1 MLGAAM
7 GRWSLTQ
14 SQPKP
19 RRLLSRTEGS
29 AKLSEICCVAGNAFP
44 MNSTKLVSLMAAAV
58 GASIALAP
66 SDAKAVVINFN
77 IQGSPVGNNSINNPT
92 NTILNVGA
100 GTTITSSN
108 PPEYLALLQAGMAG
122 FAGTFTT
129 GGDIFGS
136 APTSISFAPDPY
148 TTPGGASIDFGP
160 ATTTGYNSLFQATGV
175 VGWAFT
181 VSGGSVPAGTTGSWD
196 LSFLNQGA
204 GAFSWTGTGTL
215 NVPDTNVPGPL
226 PLLGAGAAFGWTRR
240 LRKRLATGSRQ
251 G

>member
-1 MLGAAM
+1 M

-14 SQPKP
+14 SQPKH
-19 RRLLSRTEGS
+19 RLLLSRAEVS
-29 AKLSEICCVAGNAFP
+29 ANLSVNFCVAGNAFP
-44 MNSTKLVSLMAAAV
+44 MKSTKLVPLMAAAV

-92 NTILNVGA
+92 NTILTVGA
-100 GTTITSSN
+100 GTTITSAT
-108 PPEYLALLQAGMAG
+108 PPEYLAPLQAAIAG
-122 FAGTFTT
+122 FTGTFTT
-129 GGDIFGS
+129 GADIFAT

-148 TTPGGASIDFGP
+148 TTPSGETINFDDS
-160 ATTTGYNSLFQATGV
+160 ATTTGYNSAFQATGV
-175 VGWAFT
+175 VNWGFT
-181 VSGGSVPAGTTGSWD
+181 LSGGSVLPAGTTGSLD
-196 LSFLNQGA
+196 LSFLDQGA
-204 GAFSWTGTGTL
+204 GTFSWTGFGTL
-215 NVPDTNVPGPL
+215 NAPDPDPVPGPL

>member
-1 MLGAAM
+1 M
-7 GRWSLTQ
+7 
-14 SQPKP
+14 K
-19 RRLLSRTEGS
+19 
-29 AKLSEICCVAGNAFP
+29 
-44 MNSTKLVSLMAAAV
+44 STKLVSLMAAAV

-92 NTILNVGA
+92 NTILTVGA

-108 PPEYLALLQAGMAG
+108 PPEYLAVLQAGMAG

-148 TTPGGASIDFGP
+148 TTSGGASIDF
-160 ATTTGYNSLFQATGV
+160 ADSVMTTGYNSLFQSTGV

>member
-1 MLGAAM
+1 MF
-7 GRWSLTQ
+7 
-14 SQPKP
+14 
-19 RRLLSRTEGS
+19 LL
-29 AKLSEICCVAGNAFP
+29 KCCVAGNAFP
-44 MNSTKLVSLMAAAV
+44 MKSTKLVSLMAAAV
-58 GASIALAP
+58 GASIVLSP
-66 SDAKAVVINFN
+66 SDAKAVAISFN
-77 IQGSPVGNNSINNPT
+77 LQGSPVENNSINNPT

-100 GTTITSSN
+100 GTTITAAT
-108 PPEYLALLQAGMAG
+108 PPEYLALLQAGIAG
-122 FAGTFTT
+122 FTGTFNTAA
-129 GGDIFGS
+129 DIFGTS
-136 APTSISFAPDPY
+136 PTAITFSPNPYNGPDGSSINW
-148 TTPGGASIDFGP
+148 GP

-181 VSGGSVPAGTTGSWD
+181 VSGGSVPAGTTGTFD

>member
-1 MLGAAM
+1 
-7 GRWSLTQ
+7 
-14 SQPKP
+14 
-19 RRLLSRTEGS
+19 
-29 AKLSEICCVAGNAFP
+29 
-44 MNSTKLVSLMAAAV
+44 MNSTKLVSLMAAAM

-92 NTILNVGA
+92 NTILTVGA
-100 GTTITSSN
+100 GTTITSAT
-108 PPEYLALLQAGMAG
+108 PPEYLAPLQAAIAG

-129 GGDIFGS
+129 GANIFGN

-148 TTPGGASIDFGP
+148 TTPGGASINFADSVQ
-160 ATTTGYNSLFQATGV
+160 TTGYNSLFQATGV

-181 VSGGSVPAGTTGSWD
+181 VSGGSVPAGTTGTWD

-204 GAFSWTGTGTL
+204 GAFSWTGGGTL